1 MVRGL
6 LSDTGLGL
14 WPSVATHRAGSHVAP
29 GKANRRVRRRLS
41 RTIPPRLT
49 PVALSTKTTPV
60 RAALAAAVI
69 CAAILLGTGSA
80 AGVESSLDPSDV
92 VLAFDFSNSILL
104 SGDKANEEFAA
115 ALRKIAD
122 RVAIKADDLMAGD
135 ATISFEVFGGK
146 AVTVDGC
153 TQLSLHDNPN
163 AVGQF
168 EKCLRDVASEYDR
181 GRRSSFGKKVGSA
194 DTDHVAALEEAA
206 GLLPATSGRPAV
218 IFFTD
223 GRHDPA
229 GDARDKEDVAAEI
242 QPSYAGFDH
251 IAILPVGLGPDAPA
265 FVSELEAI
273 RTIRGMEACGGQDTL
288 TWSDVVFASPQGAG
302 LAVATAL
309 QKVTCSYLAETPS
322 PTPAPSPTPT
332 PAPTLVPSAPG
343 PPQGVAA
350 EPTNEGLLLTW
361 AAPASIGT
369 SPITGYT
376 VHCRRSDT
384 GAWEPPT
391 TAGSTITQA
400 QLNGLEPGY
409 PYECQVAAVN
419 SVGQGS
425 WSAATT
431 AVAPLG
437 LPPAPGKPSTEAGDS
452 QVAVSVPDPGDVSVL
467 VKSYL
472 FECAD
477 GQGSAPVVQP
487 APDRST
493 TITGLMNGTE
503 YTCRAYAENELGPS
517 AASPSSDAFRPC
529 SNLFECHPSTRW
541 LALLLALVLLAL
553 LAWLLL
559 AYLRGPRR
567 WLTAVLD
574 DGDTTGLGW
583 GPKLGARIERDD
595 GAFAMRSDR
604 RPAAPIRLRDLRGE
618 HVEVTFAGATT
629 KVRPGQSTQ
638 VTDDEGIAHNLILR
652 RYARP
657 PKPPKPTEED
667 PWSSS
672 SRSSATST
680 ATADE
685 EVWS

>member
-1 MVRGL
+1 MNVGRRSGLAPRRVLGAPRGSANAL
-6 LSDTGLGL
+6 RAAVA
-14 WPSVATHRAGSHVAP
+14 SVALCVAAVLGAGSV
-29 GKANRRVRRRLS
+29 
-41 RTIPPRLT
+41 
-49 PVALSTKTTPV
+49 
-60 RAALAAAVI
+60 
-69 CAAILLGTGSA
+69 LGEESA
-80 AGVESSLDPSDV
+80 LDPSDV
-92 VLAFDFSNSILL
+92 VLAFDFSNSILF
-104 SGDKANEEFAA
+104 SGDKANEEFAT

-122 RVAIKADDLMAGD
+122 RVALKSDDLMAGD
-135 ATISFEVFGGK
+135 ATISFEAFGGK
-146 AVTVDGC
+146 AVTIEGC

-168 EKCLRDVASEYDR
+168 ETCLRDIASEYDL
-181 GRRSSFGKKVGSA
+181 GRKSSLRKKVGPA
-194 DTDHVAALEEAA
+194 DTDHVAALEKAA
-206 GLLPATSGRPAV
+206 GLLPVTSGRPAV

-223 GRHDPA
+223 GRNEPA
-229 GDARDKEDVAAEI
+229 DAARAGEDVAAEI
-242 QPSYAGFDH
+242 QPFFADFQH
-251 IAILPVGLGPDAPA
+251 IAILPVGLGPEAPA
-265 FVSELEAI
+265 FVKELEAI
-273 RTIRGMEACGGQDTL
+273 RTIRGMEACGGQETL
-288 TWSDVVFASPQGAG
+288 TWSDVVFPSPRGAG

-309 QKVTCSYLAETPS
+309 QKVTCSYLVETPS
-322 PTPAPSPTPT
+322 PTPEPSPTPT
-332 PAPTLVPSAPG
+332 PTPTPVPTPVPSAPG
-343 PPQGVAA
+343 PPQGAAA
-350 EPTNEGLLLTW
+350 EPTNEGLFLTW

-409 PYECQVAAVN
+409 PYECQVAAIN

-437 LPPAPGKPSTEAGDS
+437 LPPTPGKPSTEAGDS
-452 QVAVSVPDPGDVSVL
+452 QVAVSVADPGDLSVL

-477 GQGSAPVVQP
+477 GQGGAPVVQP

-493 TITGLMNGTE
+493 TVTGLMNGTE
-503 YTCRAYAENELGPS
+503 YTCKAYAENDLGRSP
-517 AASPSSDAFRPC
+517 ASSSSDAFRPC
-529 SNLFECHPSTRW
+529 SNLFECHPATRW
-541 LALLLALVLLAL
+541 LALLLALLLLAL
-553 LAWLLL
+553 LAWLL
-559 AYLRGPRR
+559 AAFVRGPRR

-604 RPAAPIRLRDLRGE
+604 RPTAPFRLRDLRGE
-618 HVEVTFAGATT
+618 HVEVTSAGTT
-629 KVRPGQSTQ
+629 SKVRPGQSTQ

-652 RYARP
+652 RYSRP
-657 PKPPKPTEED
+657 PKPPKPPEED
-667 PWSSS
+667 PWSST
-672 SRSSATST
+672 SRSSASNT
-680 ATADE
+680 ASADE